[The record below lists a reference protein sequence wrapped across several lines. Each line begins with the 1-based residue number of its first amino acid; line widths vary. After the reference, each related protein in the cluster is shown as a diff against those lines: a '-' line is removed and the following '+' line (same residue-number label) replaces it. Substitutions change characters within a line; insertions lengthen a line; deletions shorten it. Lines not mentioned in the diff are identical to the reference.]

1 MSSLLEIKNLKVS
14 YKNKMIAV
22 DDINFDIKAGE
33 IISIVGESGSGKSTL
48 IKSILNLLG
57 DSGKIE
63 NGSISFAD
71 SKDLMK
77 DISKYRGSEISMI
90 FQDAGLSMNPIRT
103 VRNQF
108 VEYSRTHKNI
118 SKKEAEEI
126 AKTWLRKLNLIDVE
140 RVLDSYPFELS
151 GGMKQRVVLAM
162 IMSQNPKLLLADE
175 PTSALDVTVQAQILS
190 LIKKLQKET
199 ELSVALVSHDF
210 GVIAGMCDYVYIMYR
225 GNVVEKGNVE
235 EIFSN
240 AQHPY
245 TKQLLAAAR
254 LENKE
259 SELLTVDYEQNKSGY
274 VWEKVSDTHEYL
286 KEVE

>member
-1 MSSLLEIKNLKVS
+1 
-14 YKNKMIAV
+14 
-22 DDINFDIKAGE
+22 
-33 IISIVGESGSGKSTL
+33 
-48 IKSILNLLG
+48 
-57 DSGKIE
+57 
-63 NGSISFAD
+63 
-71 SKDLMK
+71 MK

-108 VEYSRTHKNI
+108 LEYIRTHKNI

>member
-22 DDINFDIKAGE
+22 DDINFNIKAGE

-108 VEYSRTHKNI
+108 LEYIRTHKNI
-118 SKKEAEEI
+118 SKK
-126 AKTWLRKLNLIDVE
+126 
-140 RVLDSYPFELS
+140 
-151 GGMKQRVVLAM
+151 
-162 IMSQNPKLLLADE
+162 
-175 PTSALDVTVQAQILS
+175 
-190 LIKKLQKET
+190 
-199 ELSVALVSHDF
+199 
-210 GVIAGMCDYVYIMYR
+210 
-225 GNVVEKGNVE
+225 
-235 EIFSN
+235 
-240 AQHPY
+240 
-245 TKQLLAAAR
+245 
-254 LENKE
+254 
-259 SELLTVDYEQNKSGY
+259 
-274 VWEKVSDTHEYL
+274 
-286 KEVE
+286 

>member
-22 DDINFDIKAGE
+22 DDINFNIKAGE

-108 VEYSRTHKNI
+108 LEYIRTHKNI

-140 RVLDSYPFELS
+140 RVLDSYPF
-151 GGMKQRVVLAM
+151 
-162 IMSQNPKLLLADE
+162 
-175 PTSALDVTVQAQILS
+175 
-190 LIKKLQKET
+190 
-199 ELSVALVSHDF
+199 
-210 GVIAGMCDYVYIMYR
+210 
-225 GNVVEKGNVE
+225 
-235 EIFSN
+235 
-240 AQHPY
+240 
-245 TKQLLAAAR
+245 
-254 LENKE
+254 
-259 SELLTVDYEQNKSGY
+259 
-274 VWEKVSDTHEYL
+274 
-286 KEVE
+286 